1 MNSAKATAEQRK
13 QVKDACLDILSTFED
28 TIMTTS
34 EITDLVVQEY
44 PHLAEIIN
52 THGKGDKSLTG
63 QVLFQ
68 ISQNL
73 SGEYAHI
80 QNTSRGRYVF
90 SKTRLPRRTD
100 IPSYRVNIPG
110 VQRSLPRSR
119 YMPTPKTTPAPKPI
133 PVAEPVV
140 EPEAIEVKEAVQEH
154 TSIVIDGAPN
164 FTFVGKISGRYLV
177 RNDKG
182 TLYVLQPAELA

>member
-13 QVKDACLDILSTFED
+13 QVKDACLTILSTFED
-28 TIMTTS
+28 TIMTTA

-44 PHLAEIIN
+44 PHLAEIIS

-68 ISQNL
+68 ISQNMK
-73 SGEYAHI
+73 GEYAHI

-110 VQRSLPRSR
+110 VTTVQKSLPRSR
-119 YMPTPKTTPAPKPI
+119 YMPAPKAI

-140 EPEAIEVKEAVQEH
+140 EPEVVEVKEAVQEH
-154 TSIVIDGAPN
+154 TSVVIDGAPN